1 MLLYV
6 SLLYTVVHVSEYLCS
21 CLCVCAGL
29 YQGLLAL
36 SRFNVPEKVQV
47 LCLSVYMVQISE
59 HLISQYIWK

>member
-6 SLLYTVVHVSEYLCS
+6 SLLYKLYMSVEYLCS

-47 LCLSVYMVQISE
+47 LCISVYMVHISQ
-59 HLISQYIWK
+59 HLTFQYIWK